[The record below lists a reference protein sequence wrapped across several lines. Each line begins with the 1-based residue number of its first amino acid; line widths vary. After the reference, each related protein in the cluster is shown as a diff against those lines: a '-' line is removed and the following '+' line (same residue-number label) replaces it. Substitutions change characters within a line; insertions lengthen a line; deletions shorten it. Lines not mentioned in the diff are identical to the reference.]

1 LYVVKV
7 SPHRAILEGD
17 YFIKQIE
24 MCEAGRDQEIKQFES
39 GNVGFVS
46 SAPAKLDNDAEWAKL

>member
-1 LYVVKV
+1 
-7 SPHRAILEGD
+7 
-17 YFIKQIE
+17 